1 MEYILTF
8 NTEAGKNASLTIT
21 DYETFLDTLPP
32 EGKRKVKAYY
42 REKYRYYM
50 KAHPEKQYEQLEWN
64 IQ

>member
-42 REKYRYYM
+42 REK
-50 KAHPEKQYEQLEWN
+50 
-64 IQ
+64 